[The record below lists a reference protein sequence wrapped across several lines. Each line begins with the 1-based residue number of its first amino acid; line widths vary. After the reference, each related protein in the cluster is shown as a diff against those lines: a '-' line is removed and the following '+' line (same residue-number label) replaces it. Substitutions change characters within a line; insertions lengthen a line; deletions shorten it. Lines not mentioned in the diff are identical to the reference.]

1 MQAETDPALTG
12 PVAITGQIEP
22 ISGAVPMMPVTN
34 AGNGRRQVTIEEYRL
49 AGHKGDARVP
59 VGRTAVVETLLLTAE
74 PARLRARAVVQSPS
88 DETTVVDLVA
98 VDAHRF
104 RSPFVPKELGAHRV
118 RIEGWVDHPAM
129 WLDQAL
135 ARVAEGTAGGLTL
148 QRGSAILFGASLR
161 AVHGDREA
169 LAMASRLLE
178 GADHPAL
185 LQSEQVV
192 RAVDI
197 AGRYPDI
204 DTVTVETSWHE
215 VLVQPAH
222 AAAGA
227 WCAVELPGGDP
238 AVAASSLDAA
248 LERAA
253 QLGFDVLCVDL
264 TEGGRPDRGLV
275 APAPDTI
282 DAWRDLADRARSR
295 GLHLGVRIGMGCD
308 ADHPW
313 RREAPWWFRQQEP
326 GEAGPSEL
334 DTETQD
340 WGSLWHAIESLWQQ
354 WLDAGIEAFVV
365 HRPQHAAIRFWDW
378 LVPTLRRR
386 QLQLVVASTGLED
399 PLVARRLGA
408 SGFDLVFLECPAGS
422 WSAAVPGAEGLDE
435 IAGAPTDE
443 PAQARVGRWVGD
455 GRDAATPGD
464 WLRGVAFAGAS
475 GWSYAVSFPLGELLE
490 PTGGDLDVL
499 VHLHAWRHGSNG
511 PLRRISAPDEPV
523 VVLAGGD
530 TNDRAVIVAAGADE
544 VVAARR
550 VRELVS
556 AGTLPGQGWLDVLE
570 GVVIEHDRL
579 LPDALPARLLV
590 PLPPS

>member
-1 MQAETDPALTG
+1 MQAELDPALTG

-49 AGHKGDARVP
+49 AGHRGDARVP
-59 VGRTAVVETLLLTAE
+59 VGRVAVVETMLLTAE
-74 PARLRARAVVQSPS
+74 PARLRARAVVVSPS
-88 DETTVVDLVA
+88 DETTVIDLVP

-104 RSPFVPKELGAHRV
+104 RAPFVPRELGAHRV

-135 ARVAEGTAGGLTL
+135 ARVADGTAGGLTL

-169 LAMASRLLE
+169 LAMASKLLE
-178 GADHPAL
+178 GADHPGL
-185 LQSEQVV
+185 LHSEQVL
-192 RAVDI
+192 RAVDV

-204 DTVTVETSWHE
+204 DTVTVETTWHE

-227 WCAVELPGGDP
+227 WCAVELPAGDP
-238 AVAASSLDAA
+238 VEAVCSLDVA

-264 TEGGRPDRGLV
+264 TGGGRADRGLV
-275 APAPDTI
+275 APHPDAL
-282 DAWRDLADRARSR
+282 DAWRDLAARARSR
-295 GLHLGVRIGMGCD
+295 GLHLGVRLGMGCE

-313 RREAPWWFRQQEP
+313 RRDAPWWFKQHEP
-326 GEAGPSEL
+326 GDPAPSEL
-334 DTETQD
+334 DIETQD
-340 WGSLWHAIESLWQQ
+340 WGSLWHAIEALWQG
-354 WLDAGIEAFVV
+354 WIDAGIEAFVV
-365 HRPQHAAIRFWDW
+365 HRPQHGTIRFWDW

-386 QLQLVVASTGLED
+386 QLQLVVAATGLED
-399 PLVARRLGA
+399 PLVARRFGA
-408 SGFDLVFLECPAGS
+408 SGFDLVFLECEAGS
-422 WSAAVPGAEGLDE
+422 WARAVPGAEGLDE
-435 IAGAPTDE
+435 LPGGAPGE

-455 GRDAATPGD
+455 GRDAGGPGD

-475 GWSYAVSFPLGELLE
+475 GWSYAVAFPLAELLE
-490 PTGGDLDVL
+490 PRDDLDVL

-511 PLRRISAPDEPV
+511 PLRRISPDGDPV
-523 VVLAGGD
+523 VVLAGDD
-530 TNDRAVIVAAGADE
+530 TADLAVVVVAGADPD
-544 VVAARR
+544 VAARR
-550 VRELVS
+550 VRELI
-556 AGTLPGQGWLDVLE
+556 ARPAPAGQGWLDVLE
-570 GVVIEHDRL
+570 GVVVEADRL

-590 PLPPS
+590 PLPPG